1 MSRWVNNI
9 FVEEEADTEV
19 VTNSV
24 CGMNMNNKKI
34 NYLDFYSEVFQIL
47 AESVGRDY
55 ARCIA
60 FNEEFLAAVKQNVE
74 ETSAWEDE
82 GYYTDDDIRLAI
94 GRIIMEKFN
103 IEY

>member
-1 MSRWVNNI
+1 M
-9 FVEEEADTEV
+9 
-19 VTNSV
+19 
-24 CGMNMNNKKI
+24 NKKI
-34 NYLDFYSEVFQIL
+34 DYMDFYGEVFTIL

-60 FNEEFLAAVKQNVE
+60 SNDEFLTAVKENVE

-94 GRIIMEKFN
+94 GRVIMDKFN

>member
-1 MSRWVNNI
+1 MKSINCRE
-9 FVEEEADTEV
+9 FLEEMRSILASCVGSDYAHYIA
-19 VTNSV
+19 SDD
-24 CGMNMNNKKI
+24 
-34 NYLDFYSEVFQIL
+34 DFYS
-47 AESVGRDY
+47 
-55 ARCIA
+55 
-60 FNEEFLAAVKQNVE
+60 AVKQNVE